1 MSNWQPTN
9 RLRFVKRH
17 PPAWYGTPDESP
29 SMLDTSKYIR
39 VLQQLWTDG
48 YFSSE
53 WRDVPLETE
62 KAVPD
67 AGVSPDA

>member
-1 MSNWQPTN
+1 
-9 RLRFVKRH
+9 
-17 PPAWYGTPDESP
+17 
-29 SMLDTSKYIR
+29 MLDTSKYIR